1 MKKIPSCDE
10 CGENETILT
19 QVSNFN
25 EIKFLC
31 SECYQLK
38 HLEKKPIKSNEV
50 LNYVEVNNVCE
61 ECKKEDKNVKSN
73 LIMFGYKIC
82 NSCKTSKTIFPI

>member
-25 EIKFLC
+25 DIKFLC

-38 HLEKKPIKSNEV
+38 HLEKKSIKSNEV

-61 ECKKEDKNVKSN
+61 ECEKEDENVKSN
-73 LIMFGYKIC
+73 LIMLGYKIC
-82 NSCKTSKTIFPI
+82 NSCKISKTIFPI